1 MQVAMSKSF
10 LVQAP
15 VDQVWD
21 FMSNIEQVVT
31 CVPGAELTDA
41 LGENRFA
48 VTISIRVGPIKS
60 SYKGEVAVADLDAE
74 NHRLRLVGKGQDT
87 RGKGGATMELT
98 GTLTSIDAGTTEVQ
112 GDSTVTISGML
123 AQFGSRM
130 IEDVSNQMFDQFTLC
145 LRNRLEGNGESPAQ
159 AAKPVAGMSIAATA
173 LKGAFSRTVDRAKK
187 KISLLSTEPDDSA

>member
-60 SYKGEVAVADLDAE
+60 RYKGEVSVAARDAE
-74 NHRLRLVGKGQDT
+74 NHRPQRLGKSQ
-87 RGKGGATMELT
+87 
-98 GTLTSIDAGTTEVQ
+98 
-112 GDSTVTISGML
+112 
-123 AQFGSRM
+123 
-130 IEDVSNQMFDQFTLC
+130 
-145 LRNRLEGNGESPAQ
+145 
-159 AAKPVAGMSIAATA
+159 
-173 LKGAFSRTVDRAKK
+173 
-187 KISLLSTEPDDSA
+187 